1 MNYYARIKDDG
12 EEKRGQELQDHLV
25 QVSRLT
31 SEFAA
36 RFGAAE
42 LGEFMG
48 SCHDIGKAAESWQ
61 RYLRGQTSDK
71 PDHRLAGA
79 LLAADK
85 GPHIAVLPLLGH
97 HGGLPRMSEF
107 KIMSAEAREDEAVVA
122 AMEAYRNSMSAL
134 DPDCLPDFIVSDSD
148 HENRRACEFF
158 VRMLFSALVDA
169 DYLDTERFMQ
179 PENVTFRGQG
189 NDLQT
194 LLKRFRKSQAA
205 LDAGGR
211 INGTRNH
218 LYEAVMGNADAAP
231 GFFSLSIPTGGGK
244 TRTAMGFALKHA
256 LCHDLD
262 RVIVVIPYTS
272 IIEQTAEVYREIFGD
287 NAVVEHHS
295 SVDPERQ
302 GEWNRLAS
310 ENWAAPIIVTT
321 SVQFFDSLHARKPG
335 RCRKLHNMARS
346 VVVLDEVQ
354 TLPPGLLDPTLDI
367 MRELKENYSVSFVFS
382 TATQPAFSDREG
394 FNGLESVRELAPE
407 AHEMFSDFGRVSYE
421 FSPEMRDV
429 TWDEVGR
436 RVRDHRQ
443 ALVILNTKKDALTL
457 YRKCNTDG
465 TFHLSSAMCP
475 AHRSKVL
482 EDVTDRL
489 EADGACRLVSTQVVE
504 AGVDIDFPVLY
515 RAAAPLDSIVQA
527 AGRCNREGA
536 LDKGRAIV
544 FEPRDGGMPPG
555 AYRTA
560 AEVTRMMLQDL
571 DVSALENAP
580 VFRDYFSRLYD
591 VLNTDQKDILDK
603 RARMDY
609 PAVAEAYNL
618 INSDTRP
625 VIVKWGKGAEI
636 PAQMRDKP
644 YLSRRDFA
652 IIQRYSVNMWS
663 YQLKKALK
671 RGLCAEIRSG
681 LYEWCGKYDPNT
693 GVLMES
699 QDPEDFIC

>member
-1 MNYYARIKDDG
+1 
-12 EEKRGQELQDHLV
+12 
-25 QVSRLT
+25 
-31 SEFAA
+31 
-36 RFGAAE
+36 
-42 LGEFMG
+42 
-48 SCHDIGKAAESWQ
+48 
-61 RYLRGQTSDK
+61 
-71 PDHRLAGA
+71 
-79 LLAADK
+79 
-85 GPHIAVLPLLGH
+85 
-97 HGGLPRMSEF
+97 
-107 KIMSAEAREDEAVVA
+107 
-122 AMEAYRNSMSAL
+122 
-134 DPDCLPDFIVSDSD
+134 
-148 HENRRACEFF
+148 
-158 VRMLFSALVDA
+158 
-169 DYLDTERFMQ
+169 
-179 PENVTFRGQG
+179 
-189 NDLQT
+189 
-194 LLKRFRKSQAA
+194 
-205 LDAGGR
+205 
-211 INGTRNH
+211 
-218 LYEAVMGNADAAP
+218 
-231 GFFSLSIPTGGGK
+231 
-244 TRTAMGFALKHA
+244 
-256 LCHDLD
+256 
-262 RVIVVIPYTS
+262 
-272 IIEQTAEVYREIFGD
+272 
-287 NAVVEHHS
+287 
-295 SVDPERQ
+295 
-302 GEWNRLAS
+302 
-310 ENWAAPIIVTT
+310 
-321 SVQFFDSLHARKPG
+321 
-335 RCRKLHNMARS
+335 
-346 VVVLDEVQ
+346 
-354 TLPPGLLDPTLDI
+354 
-367 MRELKENYSVSFVFS
+367 
-382 TATQPAFSDREG
+382 
-394 FNGLESVRELAPE
+394 
-407 AHEMFSDFGRVSYE
+407 
-421 FSPEMRDV
+421 
-429 TWDEVGR
+429 
-436 RVRDHRQ
+436 
-443 ALVILNTKKDALTL
+443 
-457 YRKCNTDG
+457 
-465 TFHLSSAMCP
+465 HLSSAMCP

-489 EADGACRLVSTQVVE
+489 EADRACRLISTQVVE